1 MNRNPKK
8 NKEGYD
14 DPTAYHGTKPLVDR
28 DNQIEKAHRQ
38 LINSVLTL
46 AGWRAFRLKAVSCC
60 DTEKQAVFSNKEE
73 YRYDWY

>member
-1 MNRNPKK
+1 MNKNPKK

-38 LINSVLTL
+38 LINSFLTL
-46 AGWRAFRLKAVSCC
+46 AGLAGFQVESRIVLRHRETGRIFK
-60 DTEKQAVFSNKEE
+60 
-73 YRYDWY
+73 

>member
-46 AGWRAFRLKAVSCC
+46 AGLARFQVESRIVLRHRETGRIFK
-60 DTEKQAVFSNKEE
+60 
-73 YRYDWY
+73 

>member
-8 NKEGYD
+8 NKEGYN

-46 AGWRAFRLKAVSCC
+46 AGLAGFQVESRIVLRHRETGRIFK
-60 DTEKQAVFSNKEE
+60 
-73 YRYDWY
+73 

>member
-28 DNQIEKAHRQ
+28 DNQIEKAHK
-38 LINSVLTL
+38 I
-46 AGWRAFRLKAVSCC
+46 GRAHV
-60 DTEKQAVFSNKEE
+60 
-73 YRYDWY
+73 

>member
-14 DPTAYHGTKPLVDR
+14 DPTAYHGAKPLVDR

-46 AGWRAFRLKAVSCC
+46 AGLAGFQVESRIVLRHRETGRIFK
-60 DTEKQAVFSNKEE
+60 
-73 YRYDWY
+73 